1 MAAARSRPCS
11 SPVTI
16 SRQSTQSAIIA
27 AAGDVNGD
35 GGDDLVVLT
44 PENGAVYIYLAGG
57 ARELPL
63 ASFFQ
68 VNATA
73 VGGSL
78 AALFGTAPKSP

>member
-1 MAAARSRPCS
+1 MS
-11 SPVTI
+11 SL
-16 SRQSTQSAIIA
+16 SAIIA
-27 AAGDVNGD
+27 GAGDINGD

-63 ASFFQ
+63 AQFLQ

-78 AALFGTAPKSP
+78 AALFGTAPTSP

>member
-1 MAAARSRPCS
+1 M
-11 SPVTI
+11 
-16 SRQSTQSAIIA
+16 
-27 AAGDVNGD
+27 
-35 GGDDLVVLT
+35 LT

-63 ASFFQ
+63 ASFSQ